1 MGVGV
6 LPGVEGWIGN
16 FLVAAGTLAVLY
28 PSTMQGVTE
37 QQQQQIKKKVV
48 PTPRTPYPRMR
59 TPRLTPRGGIP
70 PSLLRKMAEQQ
81 TDRSLV

>member
-28 PSTMQGVTE
+28 PSTLQGVKE
-37 QQQQQIKKKVV
+37 QQQQIKTKVI

-70 PSLLRKMAEQQ
+70 PNLLRKLAEQH

>member
-28 PSTMQGVTE
+28 PSTLQGVTE
-37 QQQQQIKKKVV
+37 QQQQQIKKKVAS
-48 PTPRTPYPRMR
+48 TPRTPYPRMR
-59 TPRLTPRGGIP
+59 TPRGGIP
-70 PSLLRKMAEQQ
+70 PSVLRKLAEQH

>member
-28 PSTMQGVTE
+28 PSTLQGAKE
-37 QQQQQIKKKVV
+37 QQETQKKVIS
-48 PTPRTPYPRMR
+48 TPRTPYPRMQ

-70 PSLLRKMAEQQ
+70 PHLLRKLAEQQ